1 MKTARKRTDRVRS
14 AIRTLYVPYLK
25 SEAPYETT
33 EPEEETTERV
43 IHGNSIEEMAAS

>member
-1 MKTARKRTDRVRS
+1 MLGEAGHKDIICPVH
-14 AIRTLYVPYLK
+14 LE
-25 SEAPYETT
+25 SEARYEATT